1 MILWFRRHTL
11 GHPGSSAAANC
22 NSDWGGWQVV
32 SMRIDKPIS
41 EMTRDSLRVE
51 VYEDRA
57 AAGRAAAAIVGE
69 RIRRAVAR
77 KGEANVVFA
86 AAPSQNDFIESLLE
100 DEALPWDKI
109 NCFHLDEYHTLPV
122 GAPQRFDL
130 YLQEHLW
137 GKVEARNVLLLSPRD
152 GMTEEEIEER
162 YAALLQEHPL
172 DVACIG
178 IGENGH
184 IAFNDPP
191 VADFDDKRIIKE
203 VELDEICRNQQ
214 VHDGA
219 FDTLEAVPKTAM
231 TMTIPA
237 VMKAAS
243 ICAIVPT
250 DRKAEAVANTVNGPI
265 DEACPASILRR
276 HEDAVLILDKAA
288 ASRI

>member
-100 DEALPWDKI
+100 DEALPWTRSTV
-109 NCFHLDEYHTLPV
+109 FTLTSIILCP
-122 GAPQRFDL
+122 L
-130 YLQEHLW
+130 
-137 GKVEARNVLLLSPRD
+137 VLLKGS
-152 GMTEEEIEER
+152 T
-162 YAALLQEHPL
+162 
-172 DVACIG
+172 CIS
-178 IGENGH
+178 
-184 IAFNDPP
+184 
-191 VADFDDKRIIKE
+191 R
-203 VELDEICRNQQ
+203 
-214 VHDGA
+214 
-219 FDTLEAVPKTAM
+219 
-231 TMTIPA
+231 
-237 VMKAAS
+237 S
-243 ICAIVPT
+243 ISGG
-250 DRKAEAVANTVNGPI
+250 K
-265 DEACPASILRR
+265 
-276 HEDAVLILDKAA
+276 
-288 ASRI
+288 

>member
-1 MILWFRRHTL
+1 M
-11 GHPGSSAAANC
+11 
-22 NSDWGGWQVV
+22 
-32 SMRIDKPIS
+32 SMRIDKPIT
-41 EMTRDSLRVE
+41 ELARDSLRIE
-51 VYEDRA
+51 AYEDRA

-69 RIRRAVAR
+69 RIRRAVAD

-122 GAPQRFDL
+122 GAPQRFDR

-137 GKVEARNVLLLSPRD
+137 GKIQARSVYYLAPRD

-162 YAALLQEHPL
+162 YAGLLREHPL

-191 VADFDDKRIIKE
+191 VADFNDKRIIKE
-203 VELDEICRNQQ
+203 VELDQVCRNQQ

-219 FDTLEAVPKTAM
+219 FDSLEDVPKTAM

-237 VMKAAS
+237 VMKAVS
-243 ICAIVPT
+243 VCAIVPT
-250 DRKAEAVANTVNGPI
+250 DRKAEAVARTVNGPI
-265 DEACPASILRR
+265 EEACPASVLRR
-276 HEDAVLILDKAA
+276 HQDAVLILDKAA
-288 ASRI
+288 ASLI

>member
-1 MILWFRRHTL
+1 
-11 GHPGSSAAANC
+11 
-22 NSDWGGWQVV
+22 
-32 SMRIDKPIS
+32 MRIDKPIAES
-41 EMTRDSLRVE
+41 TRDNLTIE
-51 VYEDRA
+51 VYADRA

-69 RIRRAVAR
+69 RIRRAVADR
-77 KGEANVVFA
+77 GEANVVFA

-122 GAPQRFDL
+122 GAPQRFDS

-137 GKVEARNVLLLSPRD
+137 GKVKAWNVYLLVPRD

-162 YAALLQEHPL
+162 YARLLREYPL

-184 IAFNDPP
+184 VAFNDPP
-191 VADFDDKRIIKE
+191 VADFNDKRIIKE
-203 VELDEICRNQQ
+203 VELDEMCRNQQ
-214 VHDGA
+214 VHDGS
-219 FDTLEAVPKTAM
+219 FDSLEDVPKTAI

-243 ICAIVPT
+243 VCAIVPT
-250 DRKAEAVANTVNGPI
+250 DRKAEAVANTVKGPI
-265 DEACPASILRR
+265 DEVCPASILRR
-276 HEDAVLILDKAA
+276 HQDAVLILDKAA